1 MGRQAGQG
9 TSGLQRHH
17 HECHVPDRPR
27 SRLGLSGE
35 ACPAARDAGPVGDR
49 YAEEDRPR
57 RARRDGRRRRLPRH
71 PLQGRRTAGRDRL
84 SGGGHAA
91 RHQPECRVQGGAQ
104 SQRRAPVPE
113 LDARARGA
121 ADDHRRRPP
130 VFRPRPGRGKT
141 GRSPAGADQADEG
154 GSRRRREGRRG
165 GQAALRA
172 DLQGVTVTIALPAE
186 LAERRASRFDVS
198 LPVLIAFAALLCI
211 LIVLPVSWLVY
222 YGFSVVD
229 PASKARAFTLEHF
242 RTLFTDPDFL
252 DPLLT
257 TVTIAVSSSAICCA
271 VAAPMG
277 WLVARTDLPLTATI
291 RALVTASF
299 VTPPF
304 LGAIAWEILAAP
316 NSGLLNQF
324 YRTITGAGQDEY
336 LLNIY
341 SLPGLIFVISCYTF
355 PYVFVLIAN
364 ALDRIP
370 GDLEDA
376 SSILGG
382 RTWTTA
388 RRITIPLALPALLA
402 GALVA
407 FLQAMTLFGSPAILA
422 IPAGFH
428 TMTTKIWSLFNYPP
442 KPELAAAASVPLL
455 VLTVVL
461 LRAEHLILGRRGYS
475 VVGGKQGDPR
485 LIRLGALKWAAL
497 ALVFL
502 VLMCPVFLP
511 YGALLNATFS
521 RVATSFVTSDNFTLH
536 NIHFVF
542 FELSATQ
549 LAVKNT
555 FLLGVASATIGTILA
570 LVIAYVTT
578 RRAIRG
584 YRALGFLATAPV
596 AIPGIVLG
604 VGLFLSYAR
613 PPLVLYGT
621 LWILL
626 LAFVTLNMPAAYQQ
640 LQSAFRS
647 VHTDLE
653 DASRILGSTRLRTLR
668 DITAPLLRTSVIAT
682 WCFIF
687 VGVIR
692 ELSAAIML
700 FTSET
705 KVISVLIFDLNES
718 GDLGAI
724 SVLGLI
730 MLAITFAVVIAVNR
744 IPGFGDARLRNA

>member
-1 MGRQAGQG
+1 M
-9 TSGLQRHH
+9 
-17 HECHVPDRPR
+17 
-27 SRLGLSGE
+27 
-35 ACPAARDAGPVGDR
+35 
-49 YAEEDRPR
+49 
-57 RARRDGRRRRLPRH
+57 
-71 PLQGRRTAGRDRL
+71 
-84 SGGGHAA
+84 
-91 RHQPECRVQGGAQ
+91 
-104 SQRRAPVPE
+104 
-113 LDARARGA
+113 
-121 ADDHRRRPP
+121 
-130 VFRPRPGRGKT
+130 
-141 GRSPAGADQADEG
+141 
-154 GSRRRREGRRG
+154 
-165 GQAALRA
+165 
-172 DLQGVTVTIALPAE
+172 TIALPAQPAPGTHR
-186 LAERRASRFDVS
+186 LDLSW
-198 LPVLIAFAALLCI
+198 PVLVLFAALLCLLII
-211 LIVLPVSWLVY
+211 LPMSWLVY
-222 YGFSVVD
+222 YSLVD
-229 PASKARAFTLEHF
+229 RSGAFTLGNF
-242 RTLFTDPDFL
+242 KTLASDPAFV
-252 DPLLT
+252 DPLVT
-257 TVTIAVSSSAICCA
+257 TLIIAISSSVACCA
-271 VAAPMG
+271 VAAPIG
-277 WLVARTDLPLTATI
+277 WLVARTDMPLRRTV

-304 LGAIAWEILAAP
+304 LGAIAWELLAAP
-316 NSGLLNQF
+316 NSGLLNKA
-324 YRTITGAGQDEY
+324 YRAMTGVPQDEY
-336 LLNIY
+336 LFNIY

-355 PYVFVLIAN
+355 PYVFVLLAN

-442 KPELAAAASVPLL
+442 KPELAAAASIPLL
-455 VLTVVL
+455 VLTILL
-461 LRAEHLILGRRGYS
+461 LRAEHMILGRRGYS
-475 VVGGKQGDPR
+475 IVGGKQGDPR
-485 LIRLGALKWAAL
+485 LIRLGWMRSIAIGCVL
-497 ALVFL
+497 A
-502 VLMCPVFLP
+502 VLLCPVFLP

-521 RVATSFVTSDNFTLH
+521 RVATSFVWFGNFTLH
-536 NIHFVF
+536 NIYFVF
-542 FELSATQ
+542 FELSSTK

-555 FLLGVASATIGTILA
+555 FLLGVASATIGTLMA
-570 LVIAYVTT
+570 LVIAYLTT
-578 RRAIRG
+578 RRAITG

-613 PPLVLYGT
+613 PPFVLYGT

-626 LAFVTLNMPAAYQQ
+626 IAFITIALPAAYQQ

-730 MLAITFAVVIAVNR
+730 MLVITFAVVIAVNR
-744 IPGFGDARLRNA
+744 IPGFGDARLRNV